1 MRKGL
6 LTLGLLG
13 MLTACSTNE
22 AAFKGEFAQEKQA
35 AWAFLADKDWDENAE
50 KRAVVTVTKNV
61 QYVEWIAP
69 ADAAEW
75 VAVSF
80 KEKEASVTGVPVLL
94 VDPETKKVAGYI
106 PGE

>member
-1 MRKGL
+1 
-6 LTLGLLG
+6 

-22 AAFKGEFAQEKQA
+22 TAFKGGFAQEKKA

-50 KRAVVTVTKNV
+50 KTAAVTVTKNV
-61 QYVEWIAP
+61 QNVEWLVP
-69 ADAAEW
+69 ADAGEW

-80 KEKEASVTGVPVLL
+80 NEKEASVIGVPVLF
-94 VDPETKKVAGYI
+94 VDPETKKVAGDI

>member
-13 MLTACSTNE
+13 ILTACSTNE
-22 AAFKGEFAQEKQA
+22 AAFKGEFPQEKQA
-35 AWAFLADKDWDENAE
+35 AWAFLADKGWDENAK
-50 KRAVVTVTKNV
+50 KRAAVTVTRNMEH
-61 QYVEWIAP
+61 VEWVTP
-69 ADAAEW
+69 ANAGEW

-80 KEKEASVTGVPVLL
+80 EEKEASVIGVPVLF

-106 PGE
+106 RGE